1 MKIKENKRKETVSV
15 TMCPDKDLAN
25 AIMTLNRERL
35 NCNYKQ
41 KSFLSKRTKE
51 QLTEDEI
58 IAFNVFLRDMNKSFQ
73 NVFECKLR
81 RQIQE
86 SNKL

>member
-15 TMCPDKDLAN
+15 TMCPNKDLSE

-35 NCNYKQ
+35 NCKYKK

-51 QLTEDEI
+51 QLTGSQLV
-58 IAFNVFLRDMNKSFQ
+58 ALNVFLRDMTKSLED
-73 NVFECKLR
+73 VFECKLR

-86 SNKL
+86 SNKS